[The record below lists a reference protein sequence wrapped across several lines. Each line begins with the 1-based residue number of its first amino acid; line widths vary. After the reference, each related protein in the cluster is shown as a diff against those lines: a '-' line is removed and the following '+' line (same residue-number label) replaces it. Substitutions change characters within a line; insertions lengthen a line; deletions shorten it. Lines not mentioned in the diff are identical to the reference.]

1 MTWYLHALAACVL
14 ATTAGFAGSQ
24 IPGFE
29 PLAGTNL
36 QWTAVWSR
44 DAGAAKAEA
53 DGQVRRAAA
62 QSLRIAHTGS
72 NDWSVTPEARFGAAP
87 GDLVE
92 ASAWVRIRGRGH
104 TGVSFTLRT
113 RDGKVTDWTAGDRLA
128 EGDTEWTLLRCRV
141 VVPDGVVSVAPRIT
155 GVGPATVWI
164 EPLRYRRLARSAGAA
179 SAKAVAVDNGA
190 IRVAL
195 DPATGGLSLTDLR
208 TGVAWAPRASARAPL
223 LAGDVR
229 AEGRA
234 IRATLTDLATDLEI
248 RARIELDAK
257 APEALVTLSADGPL
271 AAPLAWP
278 PPFETAPGQRLI
290 VPMNEGIGFPVD
302 DPASPSMRLIAY
314 GGHGICMAFYGIAAG
329 ERGVM
334 GILETPD
341 DAAVRFGRPREDAR
355 LEIAPEWVA
364 QRGRFGYE
372 RRLRLV
378 AVDRGGYVAMC
389 KRYRAHARATGLLK
403 TFAEKQRERPGVA
416 KLAGAV
422 NVWFMGGAGK
432 AEMGRALADAGV
444 RRVLWSAGGSSN
456 ELAELNGL
464 GFLTSRYDIYQDCMD
479 PAQYP
484 NLHGKHG
491 DWTSEAWPTGI
502 VNRANGDWERGWQV
516 KAKDGS
522 MIPCGVL
529 CDRLAPEWA
538 RRRIGE
544 ELKTK
549 HFGGRFIDTTTAS
562 SWRECYASAHPMTRS
577 ESRRFKM
584 ELLNVISGEFKLVC
598 GSETGH
604 DAAVPFADFF
614 EGMLSLGPFRVPD
627 SGRDMMRKWEEAEIP
642 DRVTRFQ
649 AGPGYRLPLWEL
661 VYHDACVAQWYWGD
675 YNNKMPSQ
683 WDRRDLWNALYGTPP
698 MWMFNRKEWDRDRER
713 FLRSYATATPVAA
726 RTMMHEMT
734 DHRWLAPDG
743 SAQQS
748 SFADGT
754 VVTVNFGPAAFR
766 LPDGRD
772 LAPAA
777 SDVRTDGRSRELQ
790 APRK

>member
-1 MTWYLHALAACVL
+1 MIAHRSALATLVVSA
-14 ATTAGFAGSQ
+14 ASAAAPADAR

-29 PLAGTNL
+29 PAAGTNL

-44 DAGAAKAEA
+44 DSGAATAET
-53 DGQVRRAAA
+53 DGRTRREAT
-62 QSLRIAHTGS
+62 QSLRIVHTGS
-72 NDWSVTPEARFGAAP
+72 NDWSVTPEVRFEAAA

-92 ASAWVRIRGRGH
+92 ASAWVRVRGRGH

-113 RDGKVTDWTAGDRLA
+113 RDGRVTDWTAGGRLA
-128 EGDTEWTLLRCRV
+128 EGDTEWTLLRSRV
-141 VVPDGVVSVAPRIT
+141 VVPDGIDSVAPRIT
-155 GVGPATVWI
+155 GAGPATVWI
-164 EPLRYRRLARSAGAA
+164 EPLRYRRLARSSGGAA
-179 SAKAVAVDNGA
+179 APVAVDNGVVRA
-190 IRVAL
+190 GL

-208 TGVAWAPRASARAPL
+208 TAVAWVPRGGAGLPL
-223 LAGDVR
+223 LVGDVR
-229 AEGRA
+229 TGDRT

-248 RARIELDAK
+248 RARIEVDAT
-257 APEALVTLSADGPL
+257 APEVLVTLSADGPL

-314 GGHGICMAFYGIAAG
+314 GGHGICMAFYGIADG

-341 DAAVRFGRPREDAR
+341 DAAVRFGRPAGGR
-355 LEIAPEWVA
+355 LAIAPEWMP
-364 QRGRFGYE
+364 QHGRFGYE
-372 RRLRLV
+372 RKLRLV
-378 AVDRGGYVAMC
+378 TIDRGGYVAMC
-389 KRYRAHARATGLLK
+389 KRYRGHAKAGGLLK

-422 NVWFMGGAGK
+422 NVWFMDGGK
-432 AEMGRALADAGV
+432 VEMGRALADAGV

-456 ELAELNGL
+456 ELAELNRL

-479 PAQYP
+479 PAQFP
-484 NLHGKHG
+484 NLHRKHG
-491 DWTSEAWPTGI
+491 DWTSESWPTGI
-502 VNRANGDWERGWQV
+502 VIRANGDWERGWQV
-516 KAKDGS
+516 KAKDGA

-544 ELKTK
+544 ELKSK
-549 HFGGRFIDTTTAS
+549 PFGGRFIDTTTAS
-562 SWRECYASAHPMTRS
+562 PWRECYATNHPMTRT

-584 ELLNVISGEFKLVC
+584 ELLDVISGGFKLVC

-627 SGRDMMRKWEEAEIP
+627 SGRDMMRKWDEAEIP

-649 AGPGYRLPLWEL
+649 AGHGYRLPLWEL
-661 VYHDACVAQWYWGD
+661 VYHDCCVAQWYWGD
-675 YNNKMPSQ
+675 YNNKLPSQ

-698 MWMFNRKEWDRDRER
+698 MWMFNRKEWERDRER
-713 FLRSYATATPVAA
+713 FVRSYATATPVAA
-726 RTMMHEMT
+726 RTMAHEMT
-734 DHRWLAPDG
+734 GHRWLAPDG
-743 SAQQS
+743 SVQQS
-748 SFADGT
+748 TFADGT
-754 VVTVNFGPAAFR
+754 VVTVNFGTTAVR
-766 LPDGRD
+766 LPDGRP
-772 LAPAA
+772 LAPLA
-777 SDVRTDGRSRELQ
+777 SDLR
-790 APRK
+790 P